1 MGKVEKIVVLGVLFV
16 IVSILA
22 VSLDRGLDDELPA
35 VGGSGV
41 VNAGAP
47 SEVPIRVNVN
57 PREHGRRVVETGTEA
72 ATNQRG
78 PVASLLNA
86 EVHVPRVEQDSMP
99 EVLNVAAA
107 PAEIAADWDLVTLEG
122 LEVHPFDPQMML
134 YTAVGGDDF
143 VSLSERLYG
152 DAMHAHT
159 LRCNNEGILD
169 IQEGQVLFV
178 PVMSDNA
185 GDLMH
190 EVASGESLWKI
201 AERIYGEGK
210 GYRCDIIYEA
220 NRDVLGSP
228 DDLQE
233 GMMLRVPLLPE

>member
-22 VSLDRGLDDELPA
+22 VSLDRGL
-35 VGGSGV
+35 GGESPEAGGGRV

-47 SEVPIRVNVN
+47 GSVLQQPQVN
-57 PREHGRRVVETGTEA
+57 PRNRGRRVPEPGSAVEATPSA
-72 ATNQRG
+72 AVT
-78 PVASLLNA
+78 PLLSA
-86 EVHVPRVEQDSMP
+86 EVQVPEAEQSPMP
-99 EVLNVAAA
+99 PTSSA
-107 PAEIAADWDLVTLEG
+107 PAVIAEDWDLVTLEG
-122 LEVHPFDPQMML
+122 LEDHPFDPQMML
-134 YTAVGGDDF
+134 YTAGAGEDF

-152 DAMHAHT
+152 DAVHAHT
-159 LRCNNEGILD
+159 LRCNNEGVLA
-169 IQEGQVLFV
+169 IQEGQVLLV
-178 PVMSDNA
+178 PVTSDNA

-210 GYRCDIIYEA
+210 GYRCDDIYEA

-228 DDLQE
+228 DDLQQ

>member
-22 VSLDRGLDDELPA
+22 VSLDRGLGGESPEA
-35 VGGSGV
+35 GGSRV
-41 VNAGAP
+41 VNAGA
-47 SEVPIRVNVN
+47 SANVLQQARIN
-57 PREHGRRVVETGTEA
+57 PRNRGRRVPEPGSAVEVTPSAVVT
-72 ATNQRG
+72 
-78 PVASLLNA
+78 PLLSA
-86 EVHVPRVEQDSMP
+86 EVQDPQIEQGPLS
-99 EVLNVAAA
+99 EASSA
-107 PAEIAADWDLVTLEG
+107 PAVPAGLDADWDLVTMEG
-122 LEVHPFDPQMML
+122 LEVHPLDPQMML
-134 YTAVGGDDF
+134 YTAGAGDDF

-152 DAMHAHT
+152 DAVHAHT

-169 IQEGQVLFV
+169 IQEGQVLLV

-228 DDLQE
+228 DDLKQ

>member
-22 VSLDRGLDDELPA
+22 VSLDRGLGGESPEA
-35 VGGSGV
+35 GGSRV
-41 VNAGAP
+41 VNAGA
-47 SEVPIRVNVN
+47 SASVLQQARVN
-57 PREHGRRVVETGTEA
+57 PRNHGRRVPEPGIAVE
-72 ATNQRG
+72 ATPSAG
-78 PVASLLNA
+78 VTPLLSA
-86 EVHVPRVEQDSMP
+86 EVQDPQIEQDSLP
-99 EVLNVAAA
+99 EDSSA
-107 PAEIAADWDLVTLEG
+107 PAVPAGLDADWDLVTLEG
-122 LEVHPFDPQMML
+122 LEVHPLDPQMML
-134 YTAVGGDDF
+134 YTAGAGEDF

-152 DAMHAHT
+152 NAMHAHT

-169 IQEGQVLFV
+169 IQEGRVLFV
-178 PVMSDNA
+178 PVMSNTA

-228 DDLQE
+228 DDLQQ

>member
-22 VSLDRGLDDELPA
+22 VSMDRGL
-35 VGGSGV
+35 GGGMPDAGGADV
-41 VNAGAP
+41 VNAAAP
-47 SEVPIRVNVN
+47 VHVPQQAKVN
-57 PREHGRRVVETGTEA
+57 PRERGRRIPVDGDATQATSGTMA
-72 ATNQRG
+72 A
-78 PVASLLNA
+78 PLLSA
-86 EVHVPRVEQDSMP
+86 EVQDPQVGQGALP
-99 EVLNVAAA
+99 EVPSA
-107 PAEIAADWDLVTLEG
+107 PAVIAEDWDLVTLEG
-122 LEVHPFDPQMML
+122 LEDHPFDPQMML
-134 YTAVGGDDF
+134 YTAGAGEDF

-152 DAMHAHT
+152 DAVHAHT
-159 LRCNNEGILD
+159 LRCNNEGVLA
-169 IQEGQVLFV
+169 IQEGQVLLV
-178 PVMSDNA
+178 PVTSDNA

-210 GYRCDIIYEA
+210 GYRCDDIYEA

-228 DDLQE
+228 DDLQQ